1 MRKKPPLK
9 RTSSFSERLKPIPT
23 KDAFPK
29 PRQIQIPI
37 PKNNPFSN
45 LNTINSKTTLNVE
58 PSRKLNTFPL
68 EHPEQLIIKLQK
80 ENKELHNDIRNLF
93 IIIDQNKIEFKKSI
107 SQLSE
112 ENASLTKENIDL
124 KNKII
129 LQETSIRNFEL
140 DRTRIINEK
149 NILKEKYEK
158 EIIDLN
164 KQITNYKENLNV
176 INFEYQNLLT
186 NYHKLKTKTLLE
198 QSNTNN
204 TINNSTIN
212 KSTSNEERNYSTID
226 TPIHHNQRK
235 SNSTSLSIKKSNS
248 INNSISHN
256 NNSSIPK
263 NPKSKTPLRHKM
275 NKQFCSKT
283 IHTDSKETKSQ
294 FRNSFTS
301 LNNITILKPKN
312 NNEITKSNNIYNTE
326 NELVNLERKIVNLN
340 ISYQTILNLLSS
352 ITLNE
357 SKEIKH
363 ALCCLE
369 NSIQVHTDKLIQL
382 KSQNKSIFS

>member
-124 KNKII
+124 KNKIL

-140 DRTRIINEK
+140 DRTRILNEK
-149 NILKEKYEK
+149 HILKEKYEK

-186 NYHKLKTKTLLE
+186 NYHKLKTKTLFE
-198 QSNTNN
+198 QPNN
-204 TINNSTIN
+204 NNN
-212 KSTSNEERNYSTID
+212 STSNEERKYSTIE
-226 TPIHHNQRK
+226 TPVHHNQRK
-235 SNSTSLSIKKSNS
+235 SNSNSLSINKSNS

-256 NNSSIPK
+256 NSAIPK
-263 NPKSKTPLRHKM
+263 KPKSKTPLRHKM
-275 NKQFCSKT
+275 NSKFCSKT
-283 IHTDSKETKSQ
+283 INTDSKEKKSQ

-301 LNNITILKPKN
+301 LNNINILKPKN
-312 NNEITKSNNIYNTE
+312 NDELIKSNNFYNTE

-340 ISYQTILNLLSS
+340 ISYQTILNLLST

-357 SKEIKH
+357 SKEI
-363 ALCCLE
+363 
-369 NSIQVHTDKLIQL
+369 
-382 KSQNKSIFS
+382 